1 MTPTT
6 PTNADA
12 PPRVVLDA
20 DVSYCRMCRRRGQTW
35 SGDKPRC
42 AFPNGVFVTEN
53 WNCATANALR
63 DLCGE
68 WANTND
74 DQNAQILKGVEE
86 CLHVCLTW
94 YKRRGRTEGAWMI
107 HDGRTPEPLTL
118 TEAERIIAA
127 NAGYEGRTV

>member
-1 MTPTT
+1 
-6 PTNADA
+6 
-12 PPRVVLDA
+12 
-20 DVSYCRMCRRRGQTW
+20 MCRERGQTW
-35 SGDKPRC
+35 NGDKPQC
-42 AFPNGVFVTEN
+42 AFPDGVFVREN

-94 YKRRGRTEGAWMI
+94 YKRRGRTEGAWMM
-107 HDGRTPEPLTL
+107 HDDRAPEPLTL

-127 NAGYEGRTV
+127 NEKVELPR